1 MLHIFDPASC
11 DLPSRHGRW
20 TEEESA
26 ILVPGDI
33 ISVKLGD
40 IIPADARLLE
50 GDPLKIDQVM
60 QIEVAALYMDWA
72 DIKLFLLT
80 FELIAVCTHRRVP
93 SGDQRPW

>member
-1 MLHIFDPASC
+1 VLHIFDPASC

-60 QIEVAALYMDWA
+60 QIEAAPLCVKWVDVKLY
-72 DIKLFLLT
+72 F
-80 FELIAVCTHRRVP
+80 F
-93 SGDQRPW
+93 